1 MEEKDGDAPCD
12 NPFLG
17 NVDYDNMTEEEYY
30 AEMEKKVEYY
40 KKNYPDM
47 YEKAQQWI
55 KMLDHSQ
62 VYKENSGEETVPD
75 TNPTSPVFLRA
86 QDILKNMNFN
96 GLTGED
102 LTENEMSILC
112 RGIPNWKELL
122 HSE

>member
-1 MEEKDGDAPCD
+1 MFRIEIHFLLDIVKRIKLIRISNMEEKDGDAPCD

-62 VYKENSGEETVPD
+62 VYKENSGED
-75 TNPTSPVFLRA
+75 
-86 QDILKNMNFN
+86 
-96 GLTGED
+96 
-102 LTENEMSILC
+102 
-112 RGIPNWKELL
+112 
-122 HSE
+122 